1 MASSSDETPYR
12 APNYFARAR
21 GEGYKENTELGS
33 ARNLVSFSEAWSEHR
48 SAWKERLKGSGRD
61 SSLTSSSPKR
71 SEKRDALES
80 IDNINVL
87 LTRFRNAMG
96 ELGLPDPGPEGAGA
110 PDLVE
115 EGPVVARGGEKR
127 GSLCSETLETLDKLG
142 SALKGVAGGE
152 PDDDVVGGSVT
163 QASSREEEKP
173 GPDAGEG
180 HPPKALTRNQKKRL
194 RRRKKKELLEQDR
207 ASSGAEAEL
216 SEPGGPS
223 TAGPAGYDLDGYI
236 ERRRRWHLASQAFAR
251 WRKGLPSGCSPRL
264 VRANTPDPEV
274 LTLRL
279 ELEKL
284 LREKSALKVKN
295 VQLARQ
301 NENLQELVSY
311 KISVAPQHHFV
322 SRGSPWSSLP
332 SSPRSGTE
340 GAVSKPASPRAAP
353 AEGMRGIVSPIF
365 SDDGKKSPQTPFH
378 PPLLGTPAAEEEV
391 QGGRRGGSA
400 KKFYGSRPPPVS
412 GVTARPSPAE
422 TEERPKQEE
431 APRSSAGGRTPRLCK
446 DFFRR
451 RPSDRTLSSSG

>member
-152 PDDDVVGGSVT
+152 
-163 QASSREEEKP
+163 
-173 GPDAGEG
+173 
-180 HPPKALTRNQKKRL
+180 L
-194 RRRKKKELLEQDR
+194 
-207 ASSGAEAEL
+207 
-216 SEPGGPS
+216 
-223 TAGPAGYDLDGYI
+223 
-236 ERRRRWHLASQAFAR
+236 F
-251 WRKGLPSGCSPRL
+251 PRC
-264 VRANTPDPEV
+264 
-274 LTLRL
+274 
-279 ELEKL
+279 
-284 LREKSALKVKN
+284 
-295 VQLARQ
+295 
-301 NENLQELVSY
+301 NL
-311 KISVAPQHHFV
+311 
-322 SRGSPWSSLP
+322 
-332 SSPRSGTE
+332 
-340 GAVSKPASPRAAP
+340 
-353 AEGMRGIVSPIF
+353 
-365 SDDGKKSPQTPFH
+365 
-378 PPLLGTPAAEEEV
+378 
-391 QGGRRGGSA
+391 
-400 KKFYGSRPPPVS
+400 
-412 GVTARPSPAE
+412 
-422 TEERPKQEE
+422 
-431 APRSSAGGRTPRLCK
+431 
-446 DFFRR
+446 
-451 RPSDRTLSSSG
+451 